1 MSIGITSRQYLN
13 NPVLSGKAVVV
24 EITANAV
31 PGTSEHLL
39 NRVQAQAG
47 FLPSAVLISNNSVAS
62 VYLQSTSTTG
72 TGVIIPPNGSI
83 LLPVSG
89 GCDLKLEN
97 ANSIW
102 VLCYE

>member
-1 MSIGITSRQYLN
+1 MTIGITARQFLN
-13 NPVLSGKAVVV
+13 NPVATEKAVVV

-39 NRVQAQAG
+39 DRVRAQANYN
-47 FLPSAVLISNNSVAS
+47 PSAILISNNSVAS

-72 TGVIIPPNGSI
+72 TGIIIPPNGSI
-83 LLPVSG
+83 LLPVTG